1 MDYQKQQDSLIR
13 SQYSPDSDISPKK
26 YKGNINTEV
35 DDTSMS
41 YSQIHTPSQF
51 NLQLKRKFQVNW
63 TFLTMFNIILNL
75 CEILIGYV
83 ISCTNQLT
91 ITFNAKF
98 DFVNENQALYQG
110 LIGSSGIFGMTM
122 GALIGGRLMQNG
134 RKNLF
139 VATSIIGIVGCIISM
154 FENIPCILIGR
165 AIFGFACGVQSVCI
179 PRYIEETVPS
189 HANQM
194 FSPLSVM
201 CQTLGGLLSM
211 FMGEGLPNDKDT
223 EALKASQFWRFIMGF
238 PIILY
243 LIALGGVVLYIQY
256 ESPQFLMFNGKRDE
270 AKLMLAKIYD
280 KSENPEEILQF
291 LEHNTKKETSFITLN
306 EAMGLSNPRNGTYFI
321 GVSSMIGALIA
332 VLILNKVGRR
342 TLLMYGHV
350 IMALCH
356 FLIGLFAYLNY
367 SQWVVGWMVSFILA
381 YYITNGPVIW
391 LYVSE
396 VVVDTALGLCIF
408 TLWGTVLVLS
418 LTTNFLMESA
428 LRPCGVFWLFAVI
441 SVFGAIFC
449 FIFIKETRGLNDKDK
464 KMLYSPVREHR
475 QSISM
480 IQGQSQIINSKISIE
495 TEELN

>member
-1 MDYQKQQDSLIR
+1 MLLVYIQILCSNKWGFKILGLVLI
-13 SQYSPDSDISPKK
+13 
-26 YKGNINTEV
+26 
-35 DDTSMS
+35 
-41 YSQIHTPSQF
+41 
-51 NLQLKRKFQVNW
+51 QLE
-63 TFLTMFNIILNL
+63 LLP
-75 CEILIGYV
+75 LIG
-83 ISCTNQLT
+83 
-91 ITFNAKF
+91 
-98 DFVNENQALYQG
+98 
-110 LIGSSGIFGMTM
+110 
-122 GALIGGRLMQNG
+122 
-134 RKNLF
+134 
-139 VATSIIGIVGCIISM
+139 
-154 FENIPCILIGR
+154 
-165 AIFGFACGVQSVCI
+165 AIA
-179 PRYIEETVPS
+179 
-189 HANQM
+189 
-194 FSPLSVM
+194 
-201 CQTLGGLLSM
+201 
-211 FMGEGLPNDKDT
+211 
-223 EALKASQFWRFIMGF
+223 
-238 PIILY
+238 
-243 LIALGGVVLYIQY
+243 
-256 ESPQFLMFNGKRDE
+256 
-270 AKLMLAKIYD
+270 
-280 KSENPEEILQF
+280 
-291 LEHNTKKETSFITLN
+291 
-306 EAMGLSNPRNGTYFI
+306 
-321 GVSSMIGALIA
+321 A

-342 TLLMYGHV
+342 TLLISGHV